1 MGIFTRLRRCCLRTA
16 FLWTLVSALLLP
28 LTTVAASSSPELTLA
43 EASRLVVQRNPELQ
57 VFQWR
62 LQAVE
67 ARREI
72 AALNPAYEIAIEAE
86 NILGSDEF
94 SSTENAEWTLSLGSL
109 IELGGKRRARMV
121 LADSRY
127 AVAQAEREARALD
140 ALAEVTQTFIAALA
154 VQEKQRVAAEAM
166 QLAQTSLDLVSER
179 VKRGAA
185 PDAERLR
192 AQAALT
198 QTQLGARAL
207 AAELASHKRTL
218 ATLWGA
224 EKAEFSTL
232 AGNLYPTAQAPDFR
246 VLFERAADSPAL
258 MVFASESRLRNAE
271 LALARS
277 QSSADVQWS
286 LGVRRFEASGAAAL
300 TAGVSMP
307 LSSNRRNRGEVQ
319 AALAQQQLTEADRD
333 ATLLA
338 VRARLF
344 AAWQTYQHST
354 AAAQQMRDEVLPI
367 LNQALQQTRQAYE
380 QGRYSYAEWMAGQRE
395 LLDARLMLIDTATT
409 ALLNQALIEQ
419 LTAEP
424 LAAAVE
430 PTSLQDTP

>member
-1 MGIFTRLRRCCLRTA
+1 MGILTRLRRCGLHIA
-16 FLWTLVSALLLP
+16 FLWAYLPPLALAEPPSSA
-28 LTTVAASSSPELTLA
+28 LTLA
-43 EASRLVVQRNPELQ
+43 EASRLTLQRNPELQ

-62 LQAVE
+62 LQAVQ

-72 AALNPAYEIAIEAE
+72 AALSPAYEIAIEAE

-109 IELGGKRRARMV
+109 IELGGKRRARMA

-198 QTQLGARAL
+198 QTQLSARAL
-207 AAELASHKRTL
+207 AAELTSHKLTL

-232 AGNLYPTAQAPDFR
+232 AGNLYPTAQAPDFPA
-246 VLFERAADSPAL
+246 LFERAADSPAL
-258 MVFASESRLRNAE
+258 MIFASESRLRNAE
-271 LALARS
+271 LTLARS

-333 ATLLA
+333 VTLLA

-354 AAAQQMRDEVLPI
+354 AAAQQMRDEVLPT
-367 LNQALQQTRQAYE
+367 LNQALLQTRQAYE
-380 QGRYSYAEWMAGQRE
+380 QGRYSYAEWMAAQRE
-395 LLDARLMLIDTATT
+395 LLDARLTLIDTATT

-430 PTSLQDTP
+430 PTSLQDRP